1 MNITSGSFGGR
12 NVVFDSVLED
22 IPGGVALG
30 KSRVKTGTVEIPAGA
45 PVYVNKSTRV
55 AELVK
60 TATVLTGGTSTAV
73 RVPITHQFKAGE
85 YVTDG
90 VAVQTISTITAGT
103 TYDTLNLGGA
113 LISYGAGVVIS
124 EVNSGAS
131 MVPYASATI
140 VTGSGKTMTILDP
153 SGKLAGVNVSITA
166 NGSDALAV
174 TFANNTLSIAL
185 ASTTAGSNTPGVEI
199 QAAIRALTTA
209 GYGFLNIQCSGDEIA
224 GSALAPAPATGT
236 IAMNQPYAYL
246 PNGFVKD
253 TVNVE
258 GANVD
263 CSVVVRGAVRESA
276 LPSPLTTALKANLSQ
291 INFNA

>member
-1 MNITSGSFGGR
+1 MDITSGSFGGR

-22 IPGGVALG
+22 IPGGVSLVKARL
-30 KSRVKTGTVEIPAGA
+30 KTGATEIGAGT
-45 PVYVNKSTRV
+45 PVFVDKTARTAQV
-55 AELVK
+55 VK
-60 TATVLTGGTSTAV
+60 TATIITGGSSTAV
-73 RVPITHQFKAGE
+73 RVALNHQFKAGE

-90 VAVQTISTITAGT
+90 VTVQTISTITVGT
-103 TYDTLNLGGA
+103 DYDTLNLGGA

-124 EVNSGAS
+124 EVNASAS
-131 MVPYASATI
+131 MIPYASVTLTI
-140 VTGSGKTMTILDP
+140 ASGKTLTVLDP
-153 SGKLAGVNVSITA
+153 SGKLAGVGVSVTA

-185 ASTTAGSNTPGVEI
+185 ASTTAASNTPGVEV

-209 GYGFLNIQCSGDEIA
+209 GYAFLNVQCSGDEMA
-224 GSALAPAPATGT
+224 GSGITPASGT

-258 GANVD
+258 GANAD
-263 CSVVVRGAVRESA
+263 CSVVVRGAVREGA
-276 LPSPLTTALKANLSQ
+276 LPYPVNAAMKANVPQ
-291 INFNA
+291 INFNV